1 MASYAA
7 GAGVLNGPGPDGACT
22 RRIANDP
29 DCLDQPTDSP
39 ERPRPSEDPFAGDE
53 LSGTGGNDRRFGQ
66 PAAIVAGLLAA
77 AGLFVVAVP
86 SRRVWRRHRLVRR
99 AGDEPRRLILA
110 SYDVFA
116 DRAAELGL
124 PRGVG
129 ETPREY
135 ARRVVED
142 GRVRD
147 GRVDRLAALTTRAA
161 YAPQEPS
168 TEDALDAAA
177 DAQVVLQELTSAT
190 PLRRRVAGR
199 LRLR

>member
-1 MASYAA
+1 
-7 GAGVLNGPGPDGACT
+7 
-22 RRIANDP
+22 
-29 DCLDQPTDSP
+29 
-39 ERPRPSEDPFAGDE
+39 
-53 LSGTGGNDRRFGQ
+53 
-66 PAAIVAGLLAA
+66 
-77 AGLFVVAVP
+77 
-86 SRRVWRRHRLVRR
+86 VRR

-142 GRVRD
+142 GRVGD
-147 GRVDRLAALTTRAA
+147 GRVDRLATLTTRAA